1 MKERVLMCLV
11 LLVLVI
17 SQVACGFGS
26 DDIVGYWEYVEPSA
40 GRSTPESMEF
50 YSMEQSNFGELEGKA
65 RLFGSML
72 LVETL

>member
-1 MKERVLMCLV
+1 M
-11 LLVLVI
+11 VI
-17 SQVACGFGS
+17 SQVACGLGS

-40 GRSTPESMEF
+40 GRSIPGSMEF
-50 YSMEQSNFGELEGKA
+50 YSMEQSNFGTLEGKA